1 MKLPASI
8 PSPGESVWHLGPLP
22 LRAYALCIIV
32 GIVVAVWWTAKRYTR
47 AGGDGELVLDA
58 AVWLVPAG
66 IIGGRLYHVLSSP
79 DRYFGADGDLSRIP
93 QIWTGG
99 LGIWGAIT
107 VGALVAWWYLRRRN
121 VAFAPFADALA
132 PAVIVAQA
140 IGRLGNWFNQELFGA
155 PTTLPWG
162 LQIDNAHLPTGYAP
176 GTLFHPTFLY
186 ELLWNLAVAAFLVF
200 IERRRR
206 LAPGQLFALYVLGYT
221 LGRVWIEML
230 RIDDAELVFGVR
242 LNVWVS
248 LLVGIGAL
256 VAFWWL
262 GRHPRRGLAP
272 VAAGARDEDGAA
284 DGAAAADDAP
294 ETTAQDVPSEST
306 DAEVGAA
313 AQGEDPA
320 TTDAATAD
328 EGAPGAAE
336 ATNDESAVPPQ
347 AAAEPA
353 EFDDAAATPAGE
365 AEPLPGAAEEAPPE
379 PADTAVEQPEDKALD

>member
-8 PSPGESVWHLGPLP
+8 PSPGESVWYLGPLP

-32 GIVVAVWWTAKRYTR
+32 GIVVAVWWTAKRYAR
-47 AGGDGELVLDA
+47 AGGDGELVFDA

-66 IIGGRLYHVLSSP
+66 IIGGRLYHVVSSP

-107 VGALVAWWYLRRRN
+107 LGALVAWWYLRRRN

-162 LQIDNAHLPTGYAP
+162 LQIDNAHLPAGYAP

-206 LAPGQLFALYVLGYT
+206 LAPGQLFALYVFGYT

-230 RIDDAELVFGVR
+230 RIDDAELIFGVR
-242 LNVWVS
+242 LNVWVA

-256 VAFWWL
+256 VAYWWL
-262 GRHPRRGLAP
+262 GRHPRRGLPP
-272 VAAGARDEDGAA
+272 VAAGAAA
-284 DGAAAADDAP
+284 EEEAAENETPALSAEAEAAAD
-294 ETTAQDVPSEST
+294 
-306 DAEVGAA
+306 
-313 AQGEDPA
+313 
-320 TTDAATAD
+320 
-328 EGAPGAAE
+328 
-336 ATNDESAVPPQ
+336 
-347 AAAEPA
+347 AAAEVDEPA
-353 EFDDAAATPAGE
+353 ASATAVADDEAAAPAGKDAALAREPETEEPQ
-365 AEPLPGAAEEAPPE
+365 AEPPVPGGRAADQ
-379 PADTAVEQPEDKALD
+379 PAD